1 VRDRGHLAS
10 GSLRP
15 YLLPVIKAM
24 LEGFPFTIS
33 GSMPTRAQSTTAR
46 SPAGWNRI
54 EFTKSRPRHSN
65 DNGLAETKNG
75 AVLRKSFGDS
85 HPRSVMQGKSM
96 PSAPHAYLT
105 PPSTSTDPACSP
117 RTPSILGQVEKRY
130 NAKLCVGGMSES
142 AYPCA

>member
-1 VRDRGHLAS
+1 MRDRGHLAS

-85 HPRSVMQGKSM
+85 HPRALCKENQCLLRRTHTS
-96 PSAPHAYLT
+96 T